1 MLPLH
6 IVLTVVII
14 VAFVAVLGYFL
25 NRLATVLTNVALNL
39 AKISDGVRAVAKQC
53 EIIGPG
59 ADAVNANL
67 AAAAGGLGQAAE
79 LTEGIAAKG

>member
-1 MLPLH
+1 MLALH
-6 IVLTVVII
+6 IVLTLVVI
-14 VAFVAVLGYFL
+14 VAFIGVLAYFL

-39 AKISDGVRAVAKQC
+39 AKISDGVRAVEKQC

-67 AAAAGGLGQAAE
+67 AAAAAGLGQAAV
-79 LTEGIAAKG
+79 LAEGMGGG